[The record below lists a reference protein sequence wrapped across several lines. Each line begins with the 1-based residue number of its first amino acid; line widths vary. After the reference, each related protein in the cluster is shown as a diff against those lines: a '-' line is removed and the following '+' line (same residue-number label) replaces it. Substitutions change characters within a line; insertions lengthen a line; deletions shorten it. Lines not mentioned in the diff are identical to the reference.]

1 MATTKY
7 GAWTTYGSEN
17 VFRVVMDYEVTTNA
31 DTTATIKVTSKIQ
44 YGAALQQWPPSV
56 SRSFTLVTSVGG
68 SEATTTHTITYT
80 WAKRNTTETLNTRS
94 VTVNKTHAAQSV
106 AVSAY
111 LWTTVQSNPDPSFKY
126 GSLASGTQSVSAKTS
141 YKVTYDA
148 NGGDTNS
155 LPATQT
161 KWHGES
167 LTLSSAVPTKSG
179 CTFLGWATTNAGGGT
194 HYQPGASY
202 TGNAAL
208 KLYAVWV
215 GVSIETIG
223 AIRCDQDGTEAD
235 EGTYG
240 HVDATWRATGTIA
253 GTVAVTARYKATS
266 WSSVTLTGDTS
277 KSKAAR
283 SDASGSVASTFGGS
297 LDTDKT
303 YQVQVTATMTYTYDG
318 VSGSVTASMS
328 AYVPYAY
335 ITMDFYRGG
344 HGVAFGKTAVRE
356 GFDCAMTPIYLGE
369 APSHTTD
376 VSTTTVASIVTA
388 NSGVTTISA
397 ATAKTWGKAAA
408 VAITWKLAADVTVP
422 ASGNLSNIVV
432 GTLAAALCP
441 AVATNVQLDNGDIG
455 LFGDIATD
463 GTITLRGADSRGAEY
478 TLSASTARNLR
489 TGAYLLA

>member
-7 GAWTTYGSEN
+7 GSWTTSN
-17 VFRVVMDYEVTTNA
+17 NAPVVRAVIEYEITSNTA
-31 DTTATIKVTSKIQ
+31 TAATIKMTTKVEC
-44 YGAALQQWPPSV
+44 GPRLWPTPYKPQIKLS
-56 SRSFTLVTSVGG
+56 T
-68 SEATTTHTITYT
+68 
-80 WAKRNTTETLNTRS
+80 TLNGTTNTSTYATSTYYKLGQTVTLETR
-94 VTVNKTHAAQSV
+94 TVNITKTHAAQSI
-106 AVSAY
+106 AMSATLTIEPFY
-111 LWTTVQSNPDPSFKY
+111 EGQGGTTQTST
-126 GSLASGTQSVSAKTS
+126 ASGTQSVSAKTS

-161 KWHGES
+161 KWHGET
-167 LTLSSAVPTKSG
+167 LTLSSTVPTKSG

-194 HYQPGASY
+194 HYQPSASY

-397 ATAKTWGKAAA
+397 ATAKTWGKVAA

>member
-7 GAWTTYGSEN
+7 GAWTTAGDTN
-17 VFRVVMDYEVTTNA
+17 VFRVVMEYEITTNA

-44 YGAALQQWPPSV
+44 YGAALGQWPPEL
-56 SRSFTLVTSVGG
+56 SRSFTLLTSVGG

-80 WAKRNTTETLNTRS
+80 AAKRNTIETLNTRS
-94 VTVNKTHAAQSV
+94 VTVSKTHAAQSV

-111 LWTTVQSNPDPSFKY
+111 LSTLLNGHVTF

-148 NGGDTNS
+148 NGGDSNS

-161 KWHGES
+161 KWHGET
-167 LTLSSAVPTKSG
+167 LTLSSTVPTKSG

-194 HYQPGASY
+194 HYQPSATY

-208 KLYAVWV
+208 KLYAVWM
-215 GVSIETIG
+215 GVAIETIG

-266 WSSVTLTGDTS
+266 WTSVTLTGDTS

-283 SDASGSVASTFGGS
+283 SEASGSVASTFGGS

-318 VSGSVTASMS
+318 VSGSVTATMS

-356 GFDCAMTPIYLGE
+356 GFDCAMTPIYLGA
-369 APSHTTD
+369 APSHATD
-376 VSTTTVASIVTA
+376 VSTTTVGSVVTA
-388 NSGVTTISA
+388 NSGVTTVSA
-397 ATAKTWGKAAA
+397 ATAKTWGK
-408 VAITWKLAADVTVP
+408 VASITISWKLASDVTVP
-422 ASGNLSNIVV
+422 ASGNLSNITV
-432 GTLAAALCP
+432 GTIAAGLCP
-441 AVATNVQLDNGDIG
+441 AVAINVNLDNGDIG

-463 GTITLRGADSRGAEY
+463 GTITLRGADSRGEEY
-478 TLSASTARNLR
+478 TLSSSTARNLR